1 MNKTRIFRVPKRL
14 LSTAS
19 ALVAVSLTHIRYRAG
34 DCFGW
39 VMGWFSLL
47 PIFIALGGFTTLALF
62 RRELQTFFFAVG
74 LLICETSNQVI
85 KSIVREPRPITCGL
99 LEACESYGWPS
110 GHSQFMVFFAIYLTC
125 LATFNFK
132 FSADYVRKVTIGLPW
147 ALAPLVMYSRV
158 YLGYHSVTQVLAGAS
173 LGVVLGSSWFWCV
186 HRYFHP
192 KFQQLEKSKFCRF
205 FRIRDS
211 SHIPDIIGFEYK
223 VSQKMRSLAQFRQRP
238 HRRPQPRCHRCRRA
252 TWD

>member
-74 LLICETSNQVI
+74 LLICETSNQVQCKI
-85 KSIVREPRPITCGL
+85 PPHAVFQTC
-99 LEACESYGWPS
+99 C
-110 GHSQFMVFFAIYLTC
+110 
-125 LATFNFK
+125 
-132 FSADYVRKVTIGLPW
+132 
-147 ALAPLVMYSRV
+147 
-158 YLGYHSVTQVLAGAS
+158 
-173 LGVVLGSSWFWCV
+173 
-186 HRYFHP
+186 
-192 KFQQLEKSKFCRF
+192 SK
-205 FRIRDS
+205 
-211 SHIPDIIGFEYK
+211 
-223 VSQKMRSLAQFRQRP
+223 
-238 HRRPQPRCHRCRRA
+238 
-252 TWD
+252 

>member
-1 MNKTRIFRVPKRL
+1 
-14 LSTAS
+14 
-19 ALVAVSLTHIRYRAG
+19 
-34 DCFGW
+34 
-39 VMGWFSLL
+39 
-47 PIFIALGGFTTLALF
+47 
-62 RRELQTFFFAVG
+62 
-74 LLICETSNQVI
+74 
-85 KSIVREPRPITCGL
+85 
-99 LEACESYGWPS
+99 
-110 GHSQFMVFFAIYLTC
+110 MVFFAIYLTC